1 MEFTGQTDIPLA
13 RQKVWNALNDIEV
26 LKECIPGCEQLDWV
40 GDNELE
46 AAITTKIGPVKAK
59 FKGSITL
66 EDLSEPESYTL
77 FGQGKGGAAGFAKGK
92 AYVSLEEKK
101 ENLTTLSFEIDA
113 SVGGKLAQI
122 GARLIKGS
130 TQKLADQFFDKFKDV
145 ALEKH
150 G

>member
-1 MEFTGQTDIPLA
+1 MEFNGQTEIPLA
-13 RQKVWNALNDIEV
+13 RQKVWDALNDIAV

-40 GDNELE
+40 GDHELE

-66 EDLSEPESYTL
+66 EDLNEPKSYTL

-92 AYVSLEEKK
+92 AHVSLEE
-101 ENLTTLSFEIDA
+101 LGDDMTTLTFEIDA

-130 TQKLADQFFDKFKDV
+130 TQKLADQFFEKFKDV
-145 ALEKH
+145 AIEKH